1 MSKKRKLLIGIGIA
15 CLLAAT
21 LFGVW
26 KTVCL
31 SADIDE
37 SYAVTLG
44 VRIAHGDKVFRDMWE
59 VHQTSAVLYAPF
71 IAIYEWITGGVE
83 GILVYLRL
91 LGVVIQGVIAC
102 CMFGTLK
109 RWVHPAYAFILSLLF
124 FNFTPKH
131 IQSPEFTQL
140 LYWGVT
146 VVSLS
151 LLAFFENLRMRFL
164 IPCGIALSV
173 CILAYPYAILL
184 FPVCLV
190 ISSVKCRDKG
200 KKNILCVCALLC
212 LVCVC
217 CAAIFLGFVFQ
228 GITWNEFLTNLPYI
242 FMDES
247 HSHSIVDMLIEHV
260 RTHWDMLYITLGI
273 ILLTHVSRKMYRH
286 VYKRNGRVFFVFAF
300 GAQLVCCFIR
310 FHTIEK
316 VNYIQFLPIIL
327 QMFVLLV
334 YVFLSYEKHEHIKPH
349 ASKDTVVAVN
359 EDTFGGKLRSIFV
372 AMVIP
377 ALTAYAAVLLSS
389 NLSAEYSVGFL
400 LLGLLGM
407 LMIVCLILGEEEH
420 GNAEMFLTKV
430 SERVLVQRSF
440 LVLLAAFTLLLFTS
454 RIFLVRF
461 TSTQRKNIFEDYYEM
476 NHGALKGIRLS
487 EFDFKQYDAKVRLLY
502 EQVEEDDVFLYVG
515 CDMFL
520 YSMCEGT
527 IGTGNTIST
536 PAFGE
541 QLLAYYEEHPE
552 RKPTVIFVDREYVA
566 DFDTVLHKEPFQS
579 FINENY
585 VFDESI
591 QNVPVDV
598 YRCD

>member
-1 MSKKRKLLIGIGIA
+1 MSKKRKLLIGIGIV

-26 KTVCL
+26 KTVYL

-44 VRIAHGDKVFRDMWE
+44 VRIAHGDKVFREMWE

-71 IAIYEWITGGVE
+71 IAIYEKITGGVE

-91 LGVVIQGVIAC
+91 LGIVIQGVIAC
-102 CMFGTLK
+102 CMFDTLK
-109 RWVHPAYAFILSLLF
+109 KWVHPAFALLLSFLF

-146 VVSLS
+146 IMSLS
-151 LLAFFENLRMRFL
+151 MLAFFKNYRMRYL
-164 IPCGIALSV
+164 IPCGIALSICV
-173 CILAYPYAILL
+173 LAYPYAILL
-184 FPVCLV
+184 FPVCLA
-190 ISSVKCRDKG
+190 ILLIKCRDKG
-200 KKNILCVCALLC
+200 KRNLLYICLALS
-212 LVCVC
+212 LVCLF
-217 CAAIFLGFVFQ
+217 CAMIFLGFVFQ

-247 HSHSIVDMLIEHV
+247 HSHSMVDMLMEHV
-260 RTHWDMLYITLGI
+260 RTHWHMLYITFGI
-273 ILLTHVSRKMYRH
+273 IILTHVSRIVYRH
-286 VYKRNGRVFFVFAF
+286 INKRNGRVIFVFAF
-300 GAQLVCCFIR
+300 FVQIVFFFLR

-327 QMFVLLV
+327 QMLVLLV
-334 YVFLSYEKHEHIKPH
+334 YVFWSYESQEHIKPY
-349 ASKDTVVAVN
+349 ASEDTVATVN
-359 EDTFGGKLRSIFV
+359 ENAFFAKLRSIF
-372 AMVIP
+372 A
-377 ALTAYAAVLLSS
+377 ALVLPSVTAYVAVLLSS

-400 LLGLLGM
+400 LPALLGM
-407 LMIVCLILGEEEH
+407 QTIVFLILGREER
-420 GNAEMFLTKV
+420 GNAEVFMGKL
-430 SERVLVQRSF
+430 SQRALAQRSF
-440 LVLLAAFTLLLFTS
+440 VVMLAVFTLLLFAS
-454 RIFLVRF
+454 RVFLVRF
-461 TSTQRKNIFEDYYEM
+461 TSTQRKNIFENYYEM

-502 EQVEEDDVFLYVG
+502 EQVEAEDVFLYVG

-520 YSMCEGT
+520 YSMCEGL

-541 QLLAYYEEHPE
+541 QLLAYYKEYPD
-552 RKPTVIFVDREYVA
+552 RMPTVIFVDREYVA
-566 DFDTVLHKEPFQS
+566 DFDVVLHEEPFQS

-585 VFDESI
+585 VLDESI
-591 QNVPVDV
+591 ENVPVNV
-598 YRCD
+598 YRR